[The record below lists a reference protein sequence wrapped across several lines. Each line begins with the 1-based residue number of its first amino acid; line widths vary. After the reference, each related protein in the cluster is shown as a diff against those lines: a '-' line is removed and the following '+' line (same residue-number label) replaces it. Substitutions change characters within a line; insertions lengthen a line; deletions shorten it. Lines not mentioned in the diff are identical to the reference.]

1 MGSTLRPKRASGGAL
16 SESPRDLLRNLLP
29 AGWDGSNWPLDAEQ
43 MQRLTGAALYR
54 WVGVGTINRRRAVAK
69 KWATWKRA
77 RAEVHRH
84 RQLGGQAIYL
94 EAFREPEKR
103 REAQATFGSAL
114 LDGLRL
120 RRGWPLVQ
128 PMLGQLEARLVPEG
142 ERHPLDSASEDWLA
156 YLVMCALWRDVSGA
170 APLPAG
176 LSVCKSCTLVFE
188 PVLKKVTPGRGP
200 AYCPRCGEH
209 REREEA
215 KRALVPRLAKG
226 PR

>member
-1 MGSTLRPKRASGGAL
+1 MG
-16 SESPRDLLRNLLP
+16 
-29 AGWDGSNWPLDAEQ
+29 
-43 MQRLTGAALYR
+43 
-54 WVGVGTINRRRAVAK
+54 
-69 KWATWKRA
+69 TWEHA

-94 EAFREPEKR
+94 DAFREPEKR

-128 PMLGQLEARLVPEG
+128 PMLGQLEAQLVSEG
-142 ERHPLDSASEDWLA
+142 ERHPLDSVSEHWLA
-156 YLVMCALWRDVSGA
+156 YLVMCALWRDVSGG

-188 PVLKKVTPGRGP
+188 PAHKKVTPGRGP

-226 PR
+226 ASATIRGPVGTEQARQRAELLGMQPNWGSSMVVSRCLECGAYFAGGRPKRWCSAAHEARWRRRQP